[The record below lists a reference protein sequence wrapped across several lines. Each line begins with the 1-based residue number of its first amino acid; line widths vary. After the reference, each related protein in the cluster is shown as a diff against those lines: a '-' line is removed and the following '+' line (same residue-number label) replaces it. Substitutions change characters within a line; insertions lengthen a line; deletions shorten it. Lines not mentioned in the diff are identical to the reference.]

1 MVNRN
6 AKRVNGVEKRTVS
19 ERRRVSTIERRTLST
34 GDVYDVQSPSA
45 VAAGGCNANLTCG
58 DPSRVRGPGRTR
70 SRTPWKDSRMSVS
83 SVGQI
88 VSESPYRSTRRV
100 EYAREA

>member
-1 MVNRN
+1 M
-6 AKRVNGVEKRTVS
+6 ADE
-19 ERRRVSTIERRTLST
+19 E
-34 GDVYDVQSPSA
+34 
-45 VAAGGCNANLTCG
+45 CNANLTCG
-58 DPSRVRGPGRTR
+58 GPSRVRGPGRTR
-70 SRTPWKDSRMSVS
+70 SRTPGKDPQMTDS